1 MQSRSNIY
9 LLLCVYTYHL
19 FFLQLYSYAHT
30 KRLRVSFIVLEIP
43 RYYLNGIIV
52 VIILIYSYSVPLRIF
67 VFRLRQRQPLLLLL
81 LLDKKRPESV
91 TCLFLSSTRQCV

>member
-1 MQSRSNIY
+1 MQSFSNIY
-9 LLLCVYTYHL
+9 SLLCVYISYIL
-19 FFLQLYSYAHT
+19 FTTLLIRTHT
-30 KRLRVSFIVLEIP
+30 KRLRVSFFVREIP

-52 VIILIYSYSVPLRIF
+52 VIILIYSYSVPLRVF
-67 VFRLRQRQPLLLLL
+67 VFRLRQRQPLLLL